1 VFVKAQI
8 CGILD
13 KSINSFDH
21 GEERQEKSPK
31 KLNVNNYYGVSEGR
45 IPGIYTS
52 WAACNKQVTGHSGAC
67 HGGFIALDEC
77 VEFMLS
83 NTDNTE
89 IDITVFGE
97 RGKQYTIPEWRAHMD
112 SHDSLN
118 NDNDDDTTT
127 AKEIFTTDE
136 NDQDDEDEWEDHN
149 NSDNSLLL
157 RQDEQ
162 TAVSCKCNC
171 NGIQRQINTLST
183 IVKNLQCKSSQ
194 PSTNYD
200 HDQTVIADLK
210 RDLRKKN
217 TSVGGIATKTVGDE
231 K

>member
-1 VFVKAQI
+1 
-8 CGILD
+8 
-13 KSINSFDH
+13 
-21 GEERQEKSPK
+21 
-31 KLNVNNYYGVSEGR
+31 
-45 IPGIYTS
+45 
-52 WAACNKQVTGHSGAC
+52 
-67 HGGFIALDEC
+67 
-77 VEFMLS
+77 MLS

-200 HDQTVIADLK
+200 HDQTVIAVITT
-210 RDLRKKN
+210 N
-217 TSVGGIATKTVGDE
+217 YYYHQI
-231 K
+231 